1 LEFVQDA
8 AEKTPFS
15 RSLFFT
21 KQMVETAQ
29 RHGLLLYPAQAGIDG
44 VEGDA
49 VIIAPP
55 LTITNAEMDEL
66 LNRLKRTFTDMQQY
80 ILMKG
85 EGYGK
90 SLS

>member
-1 LEFVQDA
+1 MLF
-8 AEKTPFS
+8 
-15 RSLFFT
+15 RS
-21 KQMVETAQ
+21 
-29 RHGLLLYPAQAGIDG
+29 HGLLLYPAQAGIDG

-55 LTITNAEMDEL
+55 LTITNDEMDEL
-66 LNRLKRTFTDMQQY
+66 LNRLKRTLTDMQEY